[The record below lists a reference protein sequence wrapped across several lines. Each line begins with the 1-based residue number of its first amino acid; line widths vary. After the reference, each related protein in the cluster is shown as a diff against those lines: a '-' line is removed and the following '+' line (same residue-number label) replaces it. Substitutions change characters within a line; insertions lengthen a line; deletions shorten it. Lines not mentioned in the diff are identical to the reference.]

1 MKSSSRFGPAVKRTF
16 LRFVWHSIP
25 FVVLIGVVVF
35 VIVPLGRKITEQ
47 KVGLAEQRSGLVR
60 KADEATRVITLEMVP
75 DDLAEVIRL
84 PGMAMPWKS
93 LEVVA
98 EVAGRIMEKNMDDG
112 TVVAQ
117 GDVLAVI
124 DRRDYQNAYD
134 SARASYETAR
144 VHEQRFKALSK
155 QQFITQ
161 SQLDDVSAQ
170 VKTTR
175 AAMETAKLNLDRCTI
190 RSAMTGVV
198 DRSHIEEGS
207 FLGVGDPVVRIL
219 QIDPLKIQ
227 VGIPE
232 SDVASVRH
240 LTRFDMTVD
249 ALDGKI
255 VTGEYH
261 YLQKTTDSLARLYNL
276 EIRLENPGYEI
287 LPDMFVRV
295 AIVKNRDEQGLAVP
309 MYSLITRKGQTGVF
323 VVDQGIA
330 RFVPVDTG
338 FQDGW
343 KIQVTSGLFPGDHV
357 VVVGHR
363 MIEDKDPVHVDRRV
377 RSMAE
382 LGTELRE

>member
-1 MKSSSRFGPAVKRTF
+1 MKFTSRFGPAVKRTF
-16 LRFVWHSIP
+16 LRLIWHSIP
-25 FVVLIGVVVF
+25 FVVLIVVVVF

-47 KVGLAEQRSGLVR
+47 KAGLAEQRSGLVQ

-98 EVAGRIMEKNMDDG
+98 EVSGRIMEKNMDDG

-124 DRRDYQNAYD
+124 DQRDYRNAYD

-144 VHEQRFKALSK
+144 MHEQRFKALSK
-155 QQFITQ
+155 QQFVTQ
-161 SQLDDVSAQ
+161 SQLDDVSSQ

-190 RSAMTGVV
+190 RSPMSGVV
-198 DRSHIEEGS
+198 DRSHIEAGS
-207 FLGVGDPVVRIL
+207 FLGVGDPVARIL

-232 SDVASVRH
+232 SDVASVRN
-240 LTRFDMTVD
+240 LTQFDMTVD

-323 VVDQGIA
+323 VAEQGIA
-330 RFVPVDTG
+330 RFAPVETG

-343 KIQVTSGLFPGDHV
+343 KIQVTSGLLPGDQV

-377 RSMAE
+377 RSMSE
-382 LGTELRE
+382 LGAETDQ

>member
-1 MKSSSRFGPAVKRTF
+1 
-16 LRFVWHSIP
+16 
-25 FVVLIGVVVF
+25 
-35 VIVPLGRKITEQ
+35 
-47 KVGLAEQRSGLVR
+47 
-60 KADEATRVITLEMVP
+60 
-75 DDLAEVIRL
+75 
-84 PGMAMPWKS
+84 MAMPWKS

-98 EVAGRIMEKNMDDG
+98 EVSGRIMEKNMDDG
-112 TVVAQ
+112 TVVVE

-144 VHEQRFKALSK
+144 MHEQRFKALSK
-155 QQFITQ
+155 QQFVTQ
-161 SQLDDVSAQ
+161 SQLDDVSSQ

-190 RSAMTGVV
+190 RSPMSGVV
-198 DRSHIEEGS
+198 DRSHIEAGS
-207 FLGVGDPVVRIL
+207 FLGVGDPVARIL

-232 SDVASVRH
+232 SDVASVRN
-240 LTRFDMTVD
+240 LTQFDMTVD

-323 VVDQGIA
+323 VAEQGIA
-330 RFVPVDTG
+330 RFAPVETG

-343 KIQVTSGLFPGDHV
+343 KIQVTSGLLPGDQV

-363 MIEDKDPVHVDRRV
+363 MIEDKDPLYVDRRV

>member
-1 MKSSSRFGPAVKRTF
+1 MKFTSRCGPAVKRTF
-16 LRFVWHSIP
+16 LRLIWHSIP
-25 FVVLIGVVVF
+25 FVVLIVVVVF

-47 KVGLAEQRSGLVR
+47 KAGLAEQRSGLVR
-60 KADEATRVITLEMVP
+60 KADEPARVITLEMVP

-98 EVAGRIMEKNMDDG
+98 EVSGRIMEKNMDDG

-117 GDVLAVI
+117 GEVLAVI

-144 VHEQRFKALSK
+144 MHEQRFKALSK
-155 QQFITQ
+155 QQFVTQ
-161 SQLDDVSAQ
+161 SQLDDVSSQ

-190 RSAMTGVV
+190 RSPMSGVV
-198 DRSHIEEGS
+198 DRSHIETGS
-207 FLGVGDPVVRIL
+207 FLGVGDPVARIL

-232 SDVASVRH
+232 SDVASVRN
-240 LTRFDMTVD
+240 LTQFDMTVD

-323 VVDQGIA
+323 VADQGIA
-330 RFVPVDTG
+330 RFAPVDTG

-343 KIQVTSGLFPGDHV
+343 KIQVTSGLSPGDQV

-363 MIEDKDPVHVDRRV
+363 MIEDKDRVHVDRRV
-377 RSMAE
+377 RSMSE
-382 LGTELRE
+382 LGAETGQ

>member
-1 MKSSSRFGPAVKRTF
+1 MTGPWSRYRQRLLG
-16 LRFVWHSIP
+16 LVWHSIP
-25 FVVLIGVVVF
+25 FVVLTLVVVF
-35 VIVPLGRKITEQ
+35 IIVPLNRKISVQ
-47 KVGLAEQRSGLVR
+47 KAGLAAQRTGQVQ
-60 KADEATRVITLEMVP
+60 KADGAARVITLEMVP

-144 VHEQRFKALSK
+144 MHEQRFKALSR
-155 QQFITQ
+155 QQFVTQ

-175 AAMETAKLNLDRCTI
+175 AAMETARLNLDRCI
-190 RSAMTGVV
+190 IQSPMDGVV

-207 FLGVGDPVVRIL
+207 FLGVGDPVARIL

-232 SDVASVRH
+232 SDVASVRN
-240 LTRFDMTVD
+240 LTQFDMTVD
-249 ALDGKI
+249 ALGGKSF
-255 VTGEYH
+255 TGQYH

-295 AIVKNRDEQGLAVP
+295 AVVKNRDEQGLAVP
-309 MYSLITRKGQTGVF
+309 MYALITRKGQTGVF
-323 VVDQGIA
+323 VANQDTA
-330 RFVPVDTG
+330 RFVPVETG

-343 KIQVTSGLFPGDHV
+343 KIQVTAGLSPGDHV
-357 VVVGHR
+357 VVVGQR
-363 MIEDKDPVHVDRRV
+363 MIEDKDPVYVDRRV

-382 LGTELRE
+382 LETERR

>member
-1 MKSSSRFGPAVKRTF
+1 MNPTSRFWQAVKRTF
-16 LRFVWHSIP
+16 LRLIWHSIP
-25 FVVLIGVVVF
+25 FVVLILVVVF
-35 VIVPLGRKITEQ
+35 VIVPLGRRITAE
-47 KVGLAEQRSGLVR
+47 KAGLVEQRAGMVQ

-75 DDLAEVIRL
+75 EDLTEKINL

-93 LEVVA
+93 LEVVS

-112 TVVAQ
+112 TVVAE

-134 SARASYETAR
+134 SALASYETAR
-144 VHEQRFKALSK
+144 LQEQRFKALSK

-161 SQLDDVSAQ
+161 SQLDDVSSL

-190 RSAMTGVV
+190 RSPMAGVV

-207 FLGVGDPVVRIL
+207 FLSVGDPVARIL
-219 QIDPLKIQ
+219 QIDRLKIQ

-232 SDVASVRH
+232 SDVPSVRN
-240 LTRFDMTVD
+240 LTQFDMTVD
-249 ALDGKI
+249 ALGGKSF
-255 VTGEYH
+255 TGQYH

-309 MYSLITRKGQTGVF
+309 MYSLITRGGQTGVF
-323 VVDQGIA
+323 VADQDTA
-330 RFVPVDTG
+330 KFVPVETG

-343 KIQVTSGLFPGDHV
+343 KIQVTAGLSPGDHV

-363 MIEDKDPVHVDRRV
+363 MIEDKDPVYVDRRV

-382 LGTELRE
+382 LGTELR

>member
-1 MKSSSRFGPAVKRTF
+1 MKPVSLFWPAVKRPV
-16 LRFVWHSIP
+16 LRLVWHTLP
-25 FVVLIGVVVF
+25 FVVLIVVVMF
-35 VIVPLGRKITEQ
+35 VIVPLGRKITAE
-47 KVGLAEQRSGLVR
+47 KAGLAEQRSGLVQ
-60 KADEATRVITLEMVP
+60 KTDEAARVITLEMVP
-75 DDLAEVIRL
+75 DDLREVIRL

-124 DRRDYQNAYD
+124 DRRDYQNDYE
-134 SARASYETAR
+134 SALASYETAKM
-144 VHEQRFKALSK
+144 HEQRFKALSK
-155 QQFITQ
+155 QQFVTQ
-161 SQLDDVSAQ
+161 SQLDDVSSQ

-175 AAMETAKLNLDRCTI
+175 AAMETAKLNLERCTI
-190 RSAMTGVV
+190 RSPMAGVV
-198 DRSHIEEGS
+198 DRSHIEKGS
-207 FLGVGDPVVRIL
+207 FLGVGDPVARIL

-232 SDVASVRH
+232 SDVAFVRN
-240 LTRFDMTVD
+240 LTKFDMTVD
-249 ALDGKI
+249 ALDGKAF
-255 VTGEYH
+255 TGEYH
-261 YLQKTTDSLARLYNL
+261 YLQKTTDSMARLYNL
-276 EIRLENPGYEI
+276 EIRLENPVYEI

-309 MYSLITRKGQTGVF
+309 MYSLITRGDRTGVF
-323 VVDQGIA
+323 VADQEIA
-330 RFVPVDTG
+330 RFEPVETG

-343 KIQVTSGLFPGDHV
+343 KIQVTSGLSPGDHV

-363 MIEDKDPVHVDRRV
+363 MIEDKDPVYVDRRV

>member
-1 MKSSSRFGPAVKRTF
+1 MNPTSRWPAVKRTF
-16 LRFVWHSIP
+16 LRLVWHSVP
-25 FVVLIGVVVF
+25 FVVLIVVVAF
-35 VIVPLGRKITEQ
+35 VIVPLGRKITAQ
-47 KVGLAEQRSGLVR
+47 KAGLAEQRAGQVQ
-60 KADEATRVITLEMVP
+60 KADEAARVITLEMVP
-75 DDLAEVIRL
+75 DDLTEVIRL

-93 LEVVA
+93 LDVVA

-117 GDVLAVI
+117 GDILAVI
-124 DRRDYQNAYD
+124 DQRDYRNAYD

-144 VHEQRFKALSK
+144 MHEKRFKALSEK
-155 QQFITQ
+155 QFVTQ

-190 RSAMTGVV
+190 RSPMAGVV

-207 FLGVGDPVVRIL
+207 FLGVGDPVARIL

-255 VTGEYH
+255 VTGDYH
-261 YLQKTTDSLARLYNL
+261 YLQKTTESLARLYNL
-276 EIRLENPGYEI
+276 EIRLENPEYEI

-323 VVDQGIA
+323 VADQDVA
-330 RFVPVDTG
+330 KFVPVETG

-343 KIQVTSGLFPGDHV
+343 KIQVTSGLSPGDQV

-363 MIEDKDPVHVDRRV
+363 MIEDKDPLTVDRRI
-377 RSMAE
+377 RSMSE
-382 LGTELRE
+382 LGMERLE